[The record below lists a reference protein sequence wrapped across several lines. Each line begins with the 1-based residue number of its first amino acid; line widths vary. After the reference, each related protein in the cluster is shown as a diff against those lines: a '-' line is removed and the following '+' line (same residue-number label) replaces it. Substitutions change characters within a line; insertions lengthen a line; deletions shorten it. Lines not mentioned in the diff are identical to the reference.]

1 MTDSIQVISW
11 NILNPDP
18 DFVKM
23 SLRPVVNQSS
33 PEKRDFSQRVYEQS
47 RKLAVINQK
56 RYQTHRKPDIL
67 RIIAKWFSDNP
78 TRFVLCLDHVYFL
91 CNQFVHLNYYYVV
104 HLNYYY

>member
-33 PEKRDFSQRVYEQS
+33 PEKRNFRPKVYEES
-47 RKLAVINQK
+47 RKLAD
-56 RYQTHRKPDIL
+56 T
-67 RIIAKWFSDNP
+67 
-78 TRFVLCLDHVYFL
+78 
-91 CNQFVHLNYYYVV
+91 
-104 HLNYYY
+104 